1 MQQNWQSA
9 LKDVITRPAELLDV
23 LGLNPLLLSAAERG
37 AKLFPLRVP
46 RSFVSRIQK
55 GNPDDPLLRQILPLT
70 EEEIIVP
77 GFSQD
82 PLNEKSTNPV
92 PGLLHKYNGRVLI
105 VLAGACAINCRYCF
119 RRHFPYQDNISGGK
133 SWAAILDYIA
143 ADSSIYEVIFS
154 GGDPLLANDNY
165 LAKCMHDL
173 AAIPHLK
180 TLRIHSR
187 LPIVLPQRIT
197 PEFASMLTSIRLQAI
212 MVIHCNHANEL
223 DHSMAMAIDHLRQKK
238 IIVLN
243 QSVLLR
249 GVNDDVQTLIDLSQ
263 RLFEFGILPYYL
275 NLLDKVQGAAH
286 FAVSEEKAKTLV
298 KGMRETLSG
307 YLVPNLVK
315 EQAGAAFK
323 LPLF

>member
-9 LKDVITRPAELLDV
+9 LKDVITSPAELLEV
-23 LGLNPLLLSAAERG
+23 LALNPCLLSAAEQS

-46 RSFVSRIQK
+46 RGFVSRIQK
-55 GNPDDPLLRQILPLT
+55 GNPDDPLLRQILPLA

-77 GFSQD
+77 GFTQD
-82 PLNEKSTNPV
+82 PLNEKSTNPI

-105 VLAGACAINCRYCF
+105 LLAGACAINCRYCF
-119 RRHFPYQDNISGGK
+119 RRHFPYQENISGGK
-133 SWAAILDYIA
+133 SWTAILDYIA
-143 ADSSIYEVIFS
+143 ADPSIYEVIFS
-154 GGDPLLANDNY
+154 GGDPLLANDKY
-165 LAKCMHDL
+165 LEKCMHDL
-173 AAIPHLK
+173 AAIPHVK

-197 PEFASMLTSIRLQAI
+197 LDLANVLTATRLQAV

-223 DHSMAMAIDHLRQKK
+223 DDSVAMAIDHLLQKK

-249 GVNDDVQTLIDLSQ
+249 GVNDAVQTLIELSQ
-263 RLFEFGILPYYL
+263 RLFEIGVLPYYL

-286 FAVSEEKAKTLV
+286 FALSEEKAKTLV
-298 KGMRETLSG
+298 KGMREKLSG

>member
-9 LKDVITRPAELLDV
+9 LKDVITSPAELLDV
-23 LGLNPLLLSAAERG
+23 LDLNSSLLSAAEQS

-70 EEEIIVP
+70 EEEMIVP

-105 VLAGACAINCRYCF
+105 LLAGACAINCRYCF
-119 RRHFPYQDNISGGK
+119 RRHFPYQDNLSGGK
-133 SWAAILDYIA
+133 SWVTILDYIA
-143 ADSSIYEVIFS
+143 ADPSIYEVIFS
-154 GGDPLLANDNY
+154 GGDPLLAHDKY
-165 LAKCMHDL
+165 LERCIHDL

-197 PEFASMLTSIRLQAI
+197 PEFASMLTATRLQAS

-249 GVNDDVQTLIDLSQ
+249 GVNDTVQTLIELSQ
-263 RLFEFGILPYYL
+263 RLFEFGVLPYYL

-286 FAVSEEKAKTLV
+286 FAVNEEQAKVLV
-298 KGMRETLSG
+298 TGMREKLSG
-307 YLVPNLVK
+307 YLVPRLVK

>member
-9 LKDVITRPAELLDV
+9 LKDVITSPAELLDV
-23 LGLNPLLLSAAERG
+23 LGLNSSLLSAAERS

-46 RSFVSRIQK
+46 RGFVSRMQK
-55 GNPDDPLLRQILPLT
+55 GNPDDPLLRQILPLV
-70 EEEIIVP
+70 EEETIVP
-77 GFSQD
+77 GFSPD
-82 PLNEKSTNPV
+82 PLNETSTNPI

-105 VLAGACAINCRYCF
+105 LVAGACAINCRYCF
-119 RRHFPYQDNISGGK
+119 RRHFPYQENISGGK

-143 ADSSIYEVIFS
+143 ADPSIYEVIFS
-154 GGDPLLANDNY
+154 GGDPLLANDKY
-165 LAKCMHDL
+165 LEKCIHDL
-173 AAIPHLK
+173 AAIAHLK

-197 PEFASMLTSIRLQAI
+197 ADFATILTATHLQAI

-223 DHSMAMAIDHLRQKK
+223 DDSVAIAIDYLRQKK
-238 IIVLN
+238 IVVLN

-249 GVNDDVQTLIDLSQ
+249 GVNDSVQTLIELSQ
-263 RLFEFGILPYYL
+263 RLFALGVLPYYL

-286 FAVSEEKAKTLV
+286 FEVNEKHAKSLV
-298 KGMRETLSG
+298 KGMREKLSG
-307 YLVPNLVK
+307 YLVPRLVK